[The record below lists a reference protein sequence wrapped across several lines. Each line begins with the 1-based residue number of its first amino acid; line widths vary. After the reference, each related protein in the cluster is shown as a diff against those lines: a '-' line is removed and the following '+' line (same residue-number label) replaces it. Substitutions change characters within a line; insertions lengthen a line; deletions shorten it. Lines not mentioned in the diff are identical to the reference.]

1 MKKHMYPFLYVS
13 LFFLCVQFLSP
24 TSFSAPANENPSD
37 PESRMKSWN
46 LHVKL
51 KEESPF
57 KNLRWR
63 RVGPMFQG
71 GRVESISCPAGN
83 SSTIYVGVGSGNIW
97 KTVNN
102 GITWKPI
109 FENESTFAIGDIDV
123 SRSNPD
129 IVWVGTGENLM
140 ARSSFA
146 GTGVYKSEDGGE
158 TWKNMGLH
166 DSHHIG
172 RIVIDPKNSDIVYVA
187 ALGHQYTFNE
197 ERGLFKTTDGGKTWH
212 KSLDISEKVGV
223 VDVVMDPSDSS
234 TLYAAAWERDR
245 KAWDNV
251 VCGEGSGIYKTTDAG
266 RSWKRLSGGFPEGK
280 YIGRIGLDVSVTD
293 PNIVYAVLDNQTL
306 LPPKKKGGRQS
317 RIGGEVYRSNNKGRT
332 WKKVNE
338 SDVIAGVNYSFG
350 DIRVSPDDEN
360 MIYVLGVNLTVSK
373 DGGKT
378 YTRLGGTVVHLY
390 HHSTRA
396 LHLDH
401 HDLWI
406 DPINPDRLLL
416 GNDGGFFMSWD
427 RGKTWLHINNLPIAE
442 FYAISVDMAVPYS
455 IYGGTQDDSALYGP
469 SDQEQED
476 GIEDPWKHVWI
487 DLWGGGDSYFTLV
500 DQTDPTI
507 IYYEQ
512 QFGYFRRK
520 DMKTG
525 QSKHIQPRAKKGEP
539 PLRYNWMTP
548 FVISHHN
555 PFTLYYGANKL
566 FKSVNRGD
574 DWTCISPDLS
584 THPGP
589 ERQGNVPYGALT
601 AISESPL
608 LPGLI
613 YVGTDDGNVHV
624 TRDDGKT
631 WTLINKGLPAKWVSR
646 VVASSHE
653 LGTVYVSLTGY
664 REDDFETYLYR
675 STDFGQTW
683 NLIKGNLPSESV
695 NVIREDPHHENILYA
710 GTDQGGVYVSLD
722 SGKEWHSLCCDL
734 PTTPVHDIAVHPRDG
749 ELVIGTHG
757 RSAFVLDIAPIQE
770 LNEDISN
777 KDAHLFEIRPA
788 VLPRSRD
795 YGGDWA
801 WETRRSAVI
810 HYFLKETCP
819 VDISILD
826 DTGKL
831 IKKIAGTNDSGI
843 NRAVWDLSPETKQ
856 TAQGVFRRGTP
867 LVSSGIFTV
876 VIQAG
881 ESRLEGKIQVNPPRL
896 TGDSSA
902 D

>member
-1 MKKHMYPFLYVS
+1 MKKCIYPFLYSS
-13 LFFLCVQFLSP
+13 LFLLCVQFLYP
-24 TSFSAPANENPSD
+24 LGAGIEDKENPTD

-51 KEESPF
+51 REESPF
-57 KNLRWR
+57 KNLKWR

-71 GRVESISCPAGN
+71 GRIESIACPAGN
-83 SSTIYVGVGSGNIW
+83 NSTIYVGVGSGNVW

-109 FENESTFAIGDIDV
+109 FESESTFAIGDIEV

-129 IVWVGTGENLM
+129 TVWVGTGENLM

-146 GTGVYKSEDGGE
+146 GTGIFKSQDGGE

-172 RIVIDPKNSDIVYVA
+172 RIVIDPQNPDIVYVA
-187 ALGHQYTFNE
+187 ALGHQYTYNE
-197 ERGLFKTTDGGKTWH
+197 ERGLFKTTDGGKTWQ
-212 KSLDISEKVGV
+212 KSLFISDEVGV
-223 VDVVMDPSDSS
+223 VDVVMDPSDNE

-251 VCGEGSGIYKTTDAG
+251 VCGKGSGIYKTTDAG
-266 RSWKRLSGGFPEGK
+266 RTWKRLTNGFPTGK
-280 YIGRIGLDVSVTD
+280 YIGRIGLDVSVSN
-293 PNIVYAVLDNQTL
+293 PNFVYAVLDNQTP
-306 LPPKKKGGRQS
+306 LPRKEKERRQ
-317 RIGGEVYRSNNKGRT
+317 RRAGGEVYCSEDKGET

-338 SDVIAGVNYSFG
+338 SDVIAGINYSFG
-350 DIRVSPDDEN
+350 DIRVSPDDEKS
-360 MIYVLGVNLTVSK
+360 IYVLGVNLAASE

-378 YTRLGGTVVHLY
+378 YKRLGGTVVHLY

-406 DPINPDRLLL
+406 DPLNPDRLLL
-416 GNDGGFFMSWD
+416 GNDGGFFMSYD

-442 FYAISVDMAVPYS
+442 FYAISVDMATPYN

-469 SDQEQED
+469 SNQEQED
-476 GIEDPWKHVWI
+476 GIEDPWRHVWI

-500 DQTDPTI
+500 DPTDPGI

-512 QFGYFRRK
+512 QFGSFRRK
-520 DMKTG
+520 NMKTG

-548 FVISHHN
+548 FIISHHN

-574 DWTCISPDLS
+574 SWTCISPDLS
-584 THPGP
+584 TSPGP
-589 ERQGNVPYGALT
+589 EKQGDVPYGALT
-601 AISESPL
+601 TISESPL

-613 YVGTDDGNVHV
+613 FVGTDDGNVHV
-624 TRDDGKT
+624 TRDDGKN
-631 WTLINKGLPAKWVSR
+631 WMKIGKNLPDKWVSR

-653 LGTVYVSLTGY
+653 LGTVYLSMTGY
-664 REDDFETYLYR
+664 REDDFETYIFR
-675 STDFGQTW
+675 STNFGQTW
-683 NLIKGNLPSESV
+683 NSITGNLPSESV
-695 NVIREDPHHENILYA
+695 NVIREDPQHTNILYA

-722 SGKEWHSLCCDL
+722 SGESWYSLCCDL
-734 PTTPVHDIAVHPRDG
+734 PTTAVHDIAVHPRDS

-757 RSAFVLDIAPIQE
+757 RSAFVLDVAPVQKFDGEIPE
-770 LNEDISN
+770 KE
-777 KDAHLFEIRPA
+777 AHLFAIRPA

-801 WETRRSAVI
+801 WETRQEAVI
-810 HYFLKETCP
+810 HYYLKESCP
-819 VDISILD
+819 VEISILD
-826 DTGKL
+826 NTGETVREL
-831 IKKIAGTNDSGI
+831 TGTNSPGV
-843 NRAVWDLSPETKQ
+843 NRAIWDLSPKKEEADQ
-856 TAQGVFRRGTP
+856 AVFRRGTE
-867 LVSSGIFTV
+867 LVRPGNYTV
-876 VIQAG
+876 VIRAG
-881 ESRLEGKIQVNPPRL
+881 NNKLEGKVQVKPPR
-896 TGDSSA
+896 
-902 D
+902 

>member
-1 MKKHMYPFLYVS
+1 MKRCIYPFLCLS
-13 LFFLCVQFLSP
+13 LFYLCVQFLSP
-24 TSFSAPANENPSD
+24 LGAGIEDKENPTD
-37 PESRMKSWN
+37 PESRMKSWA

-51 KEESPF
+51 REESPF
-57 KNLRWR
+57 KNLKWR

-71 GRVESISCPAGN
+71 GRIESIAGPAGN
-83 SSTIYVGVGSGNIW
+83 SSTIYVGVGSGNVW

-109 FENESTFAIGDIDV
+109 FENESTFAIGDIEV
-123 SRSNPD
+123 SRSDPD
-129 IVWVGTGENLM
+129 TVWVGTGENLM

-146 GTGVYKSEDGGE
+146 GTGIFKSQDGGE

-172 RIVIDPKNSDIVYVA
+172 RIVIDPQNPDIVYVA
-187 ALGHQYTFNE
+187 ALGHQYTYNE
-197 ERGLFKTTDGGKTWH
+197 ERGLFKTTDGGKTWR
-212 KSLDISEKVGV
+212 KSLFISDEVGV
-223 VDVVMDPSDSS
+223 VDVVMDPSDNE

-251 VCGEGSGIYKTTDAG
+251 VCGKGSGIYKTTDAG
-266 RSWKRLSGGFPEGK
+266 RTWKRLTKGFPTGK
-280 YIGRIGLDVSVTD
+280 YIGRIGLDVSVSN
-293 PNIVYAVLDNQTL
+293 PNFVYAVLDNQTP
-306 LPPKKKGGRQS
+306 LPRKKKERRQ
-317 RIGGEVYRSNNKGRT
+317 RRAGGEVYCSEDKGRT

-338 SDVIAGVNYSFG
+338 SDVIAGINYSFG
-350 DIRVSPDDEN
+350 DIRVSPDDERR
-360 MIYVLGVNLTVSK
+360 IYVLGVNLAASE

-378 YTRLGGTVVHLY
+378 YKRLGGTVVHLY

-406 DPINPDRLLL
+406 DPLNPDRLLL
-416 GNDGGFFMSWD
+416 GNDGGFFMSYD

-442 FYAISVDMAVPYS
+442 FYAISVDMATPYN

-469 SDQEQED
+469 SNQEQED

-500 DQTDPTI
+500 DPTDPSI

-520 DMKTG
+520 NMKTG

-548 FVISHHN
+548 FIISHHN

-574 DWTCISPDLS
+574 SWTCISPDLS
-584 THPGP
+584 ISPGP
-589 ERQGNVPYGALT
+589 EKQGNVPYGALT
-601 AISESPL
+601 TISESPL

-624 TRDDGKT
+624 TRDDGKK
-631 WTLINKGLPAKWVSR
+631 WTEINKGLPDKWVSR

-653 LGTVYVSLTGY
+653 LGTVYLSLTGY
-664 REDDFETYLYR
+664 REDDFGAYLYR

-683 NLIKGNLPSESV
+683 NSITGNLPSESV
-695 NVIREDPHHENILYA
+695 NVIREDTQHKNILYV

-722 SGKEWHSLCCDL
+722 NGKSWVSLCCDL
-734 PTTPVHDIAVHPRDG
+734 PTTAVHDIAVHPRYS

-757 RSAFVLDIAPIQE
+757 RSAFVLDIAPVQKFDGE
-770 LNEDISN
+770 ISE
-777 KDAHLFEIRPA
+777 KEAHLFAIRPA

-801 WETRRSAVI
+801 WETRQEAVI
-810 HYFLKETCP
+810 HYYLKEICP
-819 VDISILD
+819 VEISILD
-826 DTGKL
+826 DTGEVVREL
-831 IKKIAGTNDSGI
+831 SGTNSPGV
-843 NRAVWDLSPETKQ
+843 NRVVWDLSLKKKEADQ
-856 TAQGVFRRGTP
+856 AVFRQGTE
-867 LVSSGIFTV
+867 LVRPGNYTV
-876 VIQAG
+876 VIRAG
-881 ESRLEGKIQVNPPRL
+881 NNKLEGKVQVKPPR
-896 TGDSSA
+896 
-902 D
+902 

>member
-1 MKKHMYPFLYVS
+1 MKRCIYPFLYLS

-24 TSFSAPANENPSD
+24 LGASLQDKESPTD
-37 PESRMKSWN
+37 PESRMKSWD
-46 LHVKL
+46 LHEKL
-51 KEESPF
+51 REESPF
-57 KNLRWR
+57 KNLKWR

-71 GRVESISCPAGN
+71 GRIESIACPAG
-83 SSTIYVGVGSGNIW
+83 SDSTIFVGVGSGNVW

-102 GITWKPI
+102 GMTWKPI
-109 FENESTFAIGDIDV
+109 FENESTFAIGDIEV
-123 SRSNPD
+123 SRSD
-129 IVWVGTGENLM
+129 ADTVWVGTGENLM

-146 GTGVYKSEDGGE
+146 GTGIFKSQDGGQ

-172 RIVIDPKNSDIVYVA
+172 RIVIDPQNPDIVYVA
-187 ALGHQYTFNE
+187 VLGHQYTYNE
-197 ERGLFKTTDGGKTWH
+197 ERGLFKTTDGGKTWK
-212 KSLDISEKVGV
+212 KSLFISEKVGV
-223 VDVVMDPSDSS
+223 VDVVMDPSDNE

-251 VCGEGSGIYKTTDAG
+251 VCGKGSGIYKTTDAG
-266 RSWKRLSGGFPEGK
+266 STWKRLTKGFPTGK
-280 YIGRIGLDVSVTD
+280 YIGRIGLDVSVS
-293 PNIVYAVLDNQTL
+293 NSNVVYAVLDNQTP
-306 LPPKKKGGRQS
+306 LPRKKKERRQ
-317 RIGGEVYRSNNKGRT
+317 RHIGGEVYCSEDKGRT

-338 SDVIAGVNYSFG
+338 SDVIAGINYSFG
-350 DIRVSPDDEN
+350 DIRVSPDDEKR
-360 MIYVLGVNLTVSK
+360 IYVLGVNLAVSE

-378 YTRLGGTVVHLY
+378 YKRLGGTVVRLY

-406 DPINPDRLLL
+406 DPVNPDRLLL
-416 GNDGGFFMSWD
+416 GNDGGFFMSYD

-442 FYAISVDMAVPYS
+442 FYALSVDMASPYN

-476 GIEDPWKHVWI
+476 GIEDSWKHVWI

-500 DQTDPTI
+500 DPTDLSI

-520 DMKTG
+520 NMKTG

-548 FVISHHN
+548 FIISHHN

-574 DWTCISPDLS
+574 NWTCISPDLS
-584 THPGP
+584 TSPGP
-589 ERQGNVPYGALT
+589 EKQGNVPYGALT
-601 AISESPL
+601 TISESPL

-624 TRDDGKT
+624 TRDDGKN
-631 WTLINKGLPAKWVSR
+631 WTKINEDLPDKWVSR

-653 LGTVYVSLTGY
+653 LGTVYLSLTGY
-664 REDDFETYLYR
+664 REDDFEAYLYR

-683 NLIKGNLPSESV
+683 NSITGNLPSESV
-695 NVIREDPHHENILYA
+695 NVIREDPQNKNILYV
-710 GTDQGGVYVSLD
+710 GTDQGGIYVSLD
-722 SGKEWHSLCCDL
+722 SGETWYSLCCDL
-734 PTTPVHDIAVHPRDG
+734 PTTAVHDIAVHPRDS

-757 RSAFVLDIAPIQE
+757 RSAFVLDIAPVQE
-770 LNEDISN
+770 FDGKISE
-777 KDAHLFEIRPA
+777 KEAHLFAIRQA

-795 YGGDWA
+795 YRGDWA
-801 WETRRSAVI
+801 WETRKKAVI
-810 HYFLKETCP
+810 HYYLKESCP
-819 VDISILD
+819 VEISILD
-826 DTGKL
+826 DAGEVLRELT
-831 IKKIAGTNDSGI
+831 GTNDSGV
-843 NRAVWDLSPETKQ
+843 NRAVWDLSPKKEEADQ
-856 TAQGVFRRGTP
+856 AVFRRGTE
-867 LVSSGIFTV
+867 LVKPGNYTV
-876 VIQAG
+876 VIRAG
-881 ESRLEGKIQVNPPRL
+881 NSKLEGNVQVKPPR
-896 TGDSSA
+896 
-902 D
+902 